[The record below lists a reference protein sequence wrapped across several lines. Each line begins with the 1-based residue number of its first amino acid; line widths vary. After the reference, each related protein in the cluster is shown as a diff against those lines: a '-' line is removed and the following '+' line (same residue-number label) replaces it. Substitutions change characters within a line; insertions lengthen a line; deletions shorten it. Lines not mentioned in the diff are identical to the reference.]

1 MSFFFSIRVL
11 AMMIIRLHQ
20 PLMTLRSYGGLAGEG
35 GGVGGGVQSDGS
47 YVLFSILRL
56 IVFAPFYCLWHQI
69 KKVPVMCE
77 TSSRVFETLVENMSV
92 QRIQP

>member
-1 MSFFFSIRVL
+1 MEVL
-11 AMMIIRLHQ
+11 Q
-20 PLMTLRSYGGLAGEG
+20 GE
-35 GGVGGGVQSDGS
+35 GGVQSDGS

-77 TSSRVFETLVENMSV
+77 TSSRVFEALVENMSV

>member
-1 MSFFFSIRVL
+1 MSFFSIRVL

-20 PLMTLRSYGGLAGEG
+20 PLMTLRSYGGLA
-35 GGVGGGVQSDGS
+35 GGGVQSDGS

-77 TSSRVFETLVENMSV
+77 TSSRVFEALVENMSV